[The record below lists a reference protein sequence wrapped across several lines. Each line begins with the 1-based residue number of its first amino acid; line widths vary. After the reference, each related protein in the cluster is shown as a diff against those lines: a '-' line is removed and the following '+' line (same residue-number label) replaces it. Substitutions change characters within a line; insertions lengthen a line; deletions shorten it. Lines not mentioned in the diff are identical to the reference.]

1 MSLKCGIVGL
11 PNVGK
16 STLFNALTKAGIAAE
31 NYPFCTIEPNVGIV
45 EVPDPR
51 LQKLADIAQ
60 PQKLV
65 PAIVEFVDI
74 AGLVKGAAQGEGL
87 GNKFLANIRE
97 TDAIV
102 HVVRCFE
109 DEDVTHVMGAIDPVR
124 DREVIEFELALA
136 DLATVEKRLDRVRRA
151 AKSNDKEALAELP
164 ALERAN
170 EFLSQGRGLWEA
182 KLPPEQLAALAPLS
196 LLTTKPVLYAANV
209 TDAELTGEEGP
220 HVRALRDAV
229 AVSGEHAEVVP
240 FSAKIEAELAE
251 LPPEDRADF
260 LASLGLESAGLDRLI
275 RAGYHL
281 MGLQTYFTAGEQEV
295 RAWTIHQGDTAP
307 VAAGVIHTDFERG
320 FIRGET
326 VGYDEFVSTGG
337 WKGAKEK
344 GVVRSEGKEYV
355 VRDGDVM
362 LFRFNV

>member
-1 MSLKCGIVGL
+1 MLKLGIVGL

-16 STLFNALTKAGIAAE
+16 STLFNALTAAKAEAA
-31 NYPFCTIEPNVGIV
+31 NYPFCTVEPNVGMV
-45 EVPDPR
+45 EVPDAR
-51 LQKLADIAQ
+51 LTKLADIVQ
-60 PQKLV
+60 PKRTV
-65 PAIVEFVDI
+65 PAAVQFVDI

-102 HVVRCFE
+102 QVVRCFE
-109 DEDVTHVMGAIDPVR
+109 DPDVTHVMGSVDPVR

-136 DLATVEKRLDRVRRA
+136 DLASVEKRLDRSRRS
-151 AKSNDKEALAELP
+151 AKSGDKEAIAELP
-164 ALERAN
+164 TLEKAQAI
-170 EFLSQGRGLWEA
+170 LSEGKGLWEA
-182 KLPPEQLAALAPLS
+182 RLTPDELRTLAPLT
-196 LLTTKPVLYAANV
+196 LLTAKPVLYAANV
-209 TDAELTGEEGP
+209 TDAELAGQEGP
-220 HVRALRDAV
+220 HLKALRAAV
-229 AVSGEHAEVVP
+229 AASGEHAEIVP
-240 FSAKIEAELAE
+240 FSAKIEAELSE

-295 RAWTIHQGDTAP
+295 RAWTIHAGDAAP
-307 VAAGVIHTDFERG
+307 AAAGVIHTDFERG
-320 FIRGET
+320 FIRAET
-326 VGYDEFVSTGG
+326 ASYDDFVANGG
-337 WKGAKEK
+337 WKGAREK

-355 VRDGDVM
+355 VKDGDVL